1 MSVLMHQP
9 VMLDQVIQALLI
21 DSSGIYLDCTFGRG
35 GHSLGILQNIG
46 PTGKLLAIDK
56 DADAV
61 NSESANQLAGDSRF
75 EIEWGSFAKLLESID
90 RRQWR
95 GKLAGVLMDL
105 GVSSPQLDFAE
116 RGFSFLRDGPLDMR
130 MDTSNGISAAE
141 WLNIVEENELTQ
153 VLRRFGEERYARRI
167 ARSIV
172 AARGEQPILT
182 TMRLAAIIEQAVP
195 RKEPNKHSAT
205 RSFQA
210 IRIFINKELS
220 ALQEGL
226 AQAVECLRPAGRLV
240 VIAFHSLEDRLVK
253 RFIRDECRGGE
264 FPPGLPVDASAF
276 TPRLKTIGKMLRP
289 SVREIDENPR
299 ARSAILRVAERL
311 V

>member
-1 MSVLMHQP
+1 MSVMTHQP
-9 VMLDQVIQALLI
+9 VMLDQVLQALLI
-21 DSSGIYLDCTFGRG
+21 DPAGIYVDCTFGRG
-35 GHSLGILQNIG
+35 GHSLGILQNMG
-46 PTGKLLAIDK
+46 PSGKLLAIDK

-61 NSESANQLAGDSRF
+61 KSESAKELAADSRF
-75 EIEWGSFAKLLESID
+75 EIEWASFANILEAIE

-130 MDTSNGISAAE
+130 MDASSGVSAAE
-141 WLNIVEENELTQ
+141 WLNSVEENELAQ
-153 VLRRFGEERYARRI
+153 VLKQFGEERFARRI

-172 AARGEQPILT
+172 AVRGEQPILT
-182 TMRLAAIIEQAVP
+182 TKQLVAIIEQAVP
-195 RKEPNKHSAT
+195 YKEPNKHPAT

-210 IRIFINKELS
+210 IRIFVNKELE

-226 AQAVECLRPAGRLV
+226 AQALSCLRPAGRLV

-253 RFIRDECRGGE
+253 RFIRDESRGGK
-264 FPPGLPVDASAF
+264 FPPGLAVDNSAF
-276 TPRLKTIGKMLRP
+276 TPRLKTTGRILRP
-289 SVREIDENPR
+289 SAREIADNPR
-299 ARSAILRVAERL
+299 SRSAVLRVAERMP
-311 V
+311 